1 MTSRRSVLSLAAL
14 AALAGGAFTVDRR
27 AATREAAAEAA
38 FPPLGQILTVDG
50 LRVHAFVEGSGPDL
64 ILIHG
69 ASGNL
74 RDWTFSLIPQ
84 LINRYRVIAF
94 DRPGLGW
101 SDPLPSGKDSPA
113 DQAAHLRRAAEQ
125 IGVQTPVV
133 LGHSYGGSVALAWAL
148 DAPETR
154 ALVLV
159 AAASM
164 PWEGSIWFMHN
175 VMGNRI
181 GAHTVVPLIS
191 AFAGMGTVE
200 ASINGIFAPEPAPA
214 GYMDYI
220 GAPLTMRRASLHNNS
235 AQVAELKP
243 HIIAQS
249 ARYPVLTLP
258 IELVHGDAD
267 TIVPLKVHS
276 IPLSN
281 LLPNAVLTVLNG
293 KGHGIH
299 QTQQAEVIAAI
310 GRAAA
315 RGGLQ

>member
-1 MTSRRSVLSLAAL
+1 M
-14 AALAGGAFTVDRR
+14 FTVDRR
-27 AATREAAAEAA
+27 AAAREAAAEDA
-38 FPPLGQILTVDG
+38 FPPLGQILTIDG
-50 LRVHAFVEGSGPDL
+50 MRVHAYVAGTGPDL

-84 LINRYRVIAF
+84 LTSRFRVIAF

-101 SDPLPSGKDSPA
+101 SDPLPSGADSPS
-113 DQAAHLRRAAEQ
+113 DQAAHLRHAAEQ
-125 IGVQTPVV
+125 LGVHHPIV
-133 LGHSYGGSVALAWAL
+133 LGHSYGGAVALAWAL

-175 VMGNRI
+175 VMGNRV

-200 ASINGIFAPEPAPA
+200 ASINGIFAPEPAPD
-214 GYMDYI
+214 GYMAYI

-235 AQVAELKP
+235 AQVAALKP

-249 ARYPVLTLP
+249 ARYASLTLP
-258 IELVHGDAD
+258 VELLHGDAD
-267 TIVPLKVHS
+267 TIVPLNVHS
-276 IPLSN
+276 IPLSRR
-281 LLPNAVLTVLNG
+281 LPNAALTVLNG

-299 QTQQAEVIAAI
+299 QTQQPEVIAAI
-310 GRAAA
+310 DRAAT
-315 RGGLQ
+315 RSGLQ